1 MIKPVSFICSLRS
14 KQKKYKTYTILL
26 TKNQIG
32 VLWNWIKNLRYLA
45 INTHIHI
52 LLDVDRL
59 WCRDR
64 EWNEWLFDGITD
76 VVAEFFDDFIQILRG
91 FVIHGDLVW
100 WH

>member
-1 MIKPVSFICSLRS
+1 MSLLCSLRS
-14 KQKKYKTYTILL
+14 KQKK
-26 TKNQIG
+26 NP
-32 VLWNWIKNLRYLA
+32 WNIYFSLDKKSNRSAEELNKKIKKSVA

-52 LLDVDRL
+52 LLDVDGL

-76 VVAEFFDDFIQILRG
+76 VVAEFFDDFIQILSG

>member
-1 MIKPVSFICSLRS
+1 MELNKKIKKLV
-14 KQKKYKTYTILL
+14 
-26 TKNQIG
+26 
-32 VLWNWIKNLRYLA
+32 A
-45 INTHIHI
+45 INTHDHI
-52 LLDVDRL
+52 LLDVDGL